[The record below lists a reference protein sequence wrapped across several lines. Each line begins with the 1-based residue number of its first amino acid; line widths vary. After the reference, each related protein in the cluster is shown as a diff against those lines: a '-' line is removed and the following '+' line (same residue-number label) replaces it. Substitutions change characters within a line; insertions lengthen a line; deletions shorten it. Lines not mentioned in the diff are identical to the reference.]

1 MPDTSEDTAAAAALS
16 RIVPDLNIL
25 ADTGERFGTILVDP
39 PWRFTNRTGKVAP
52 EHKRLHRYETM
63 TFAEI
68 AALPVEAL
76 AQTKSHLYLWCP
88 NALLYEALNIMK
100 VWGFTYKTNIVWLE
114 DKERW
119 KQP

>member
-68 AALPVEAL
+68 DALPVEAHWHRQR
-76 AQTKSHLYLWCP
+76 ATCTCGAPMPSCTKRSIHESMGFHLQD
-88 NALLYEALNIMK
+88 
-100 VWGFTYKTNIVWLE
+100 NIVWLE